1 MKLFNSGKLRLTAR
15 KKKNYKRFTR
25 SRAANVVFV
34 SLLLLAGLFMVLP
47 LIYSI
52 VTSFKPLD
60 ELLAFPP
67 KFFVTRPT
75 MQNYAVLP
83 SLLDNLQVP
92 FSRYLFNSLFISVVI
107 TVGHIIVA
115 GMAAFTLSNCK
126 HKMISAVFW
135 GVQIALLFNG
145 YTLGIPQYLI
155 FSKMGIIDTYWVY
168 ILPALQSTTG
178 VFLMKQYMDVSVPKA
193 LMEAA
198 LLDGAGYYRIFWRL
212 VMPLVKPAWLTLAL
226 FAFRDAWALQPGG
239 TIFDES
245 LKTLPVAMNQIAQS
259 GIARSGSVMA
269 ATVLLMVP
277 PILVYLVS
285 QSNVMET
292 MSSAGMK
299 D

>member
-1 MKLFNSGKLRLTAR
+1 MSREKKLRLRVAKR
-15 KKKNYKRFTR
+15 KSYKRFTR
-25 SRAANVVFV
+25 SKAANVFFV
-34 SLLLLAGLFMVLP
+34 SMLLLSGLFMVLP

-75 MQNYAVLP
+75 IHNYTVLP

-92 FSRYLFNSLFISVVI
+92 FSRYAFNSLFISVAI
-107 TVGHIIVA
+107 TFGHVIVA
-115 GMAAFTLSNCK
+115 GMAAFTLSFCK
-126 HKMISAVFW
+126 NKLISVVFW
-135 GVQIALLFNG
+135 GVQVALLFNG

-155 FSKMGIIDTYWVY
+155 FAKLGIIDTYWVY

-198 LLDGAGYYRIFWRL
+198 LLDGAGYYRIFWTL
-212 VMPLVKPAWLTLAL
+212 VMPLVKPAWLTLSL

-239 TIFDES
+239 TIFSES
-245 LKTLPVAMNQIAQS
+245 LKTLPVAMNQIAAS

-269 ATVLLMVP
+269 ATVLLMIP
-277 PILVYLVS
+277 PIAVYLVS

>member
-1 MKLFNSGKLRLTAR
+1 MKEKQKKLKLTAR
-15 KKKNYKRFTR
+15 KKKQYKRFTR
-25 SRAANVVFV
+25 SPFANVMFV
-34 SLLLLAGLFMVLP
+34 TILLAAGLFMVLP

-67 KFFVTRPT
+67 KFYVTRPT
-75 MQNYAVLP
+75 LHNYLVLP

-92 FSRYLFNSLFISVVI
+92 FSRYAFNSLFISVVI

-115 GMAAFTLSNCK
+115 GMASFSLSFCK
-126 HKMISAVFW
+126 SKVISTVFW
-135 GVQIALLFNG
+135 SVQVALLFNG

-155 FSKMGIIDTYWVY
+155 FSKLGMIDTYWVY

-226 FAFRDAWALQPGG
+226 FAFRDAWAIQPGG
-239 TIFDES
+239 TIFSES
-245 LKTLPVAMNQIAQS
+245 LKTLPVAMNQIAAS

-269 ATVLLMVP
+269 ATVLLMIP
-277 PILVYLVS
+277 PIAVYLVS

>member
-1 MKLFNSGKLRLTAR
+1 MSQVRKLRLRVA
-15 KKKNYKRFTR
+15 KKKSYKRFTR
-25 SRAANVVFV
+25 SKVANVFFV
-34 SLLLLAGLFMVLP
+34 SMLLLAGLFMVLP
-47 LIYSI
+47 LIYSV

-75 MQNYAVLP
+75 IHNYTVLP

-92 FSRYLFNSLFISVVI
+92 FSRYAFNSLFISVAI
-107 TVGHIIVA
+107 TFGHVIVA
-115 GMAAFTLSNCK
+115 GMAAFTLSFCK
-126 HKMISAVFW
+126 NKWISIVFW
-135 GVQIALLFNG
+135 GVQVALLFNG

-155 FSKMGIIDTYWVY
+155 FAKLGIIDTYWVY

-198 LLDGAGYYRIFWRL
+198 LLDGAGYYRIFWTL
-212 VMPLVKPAWLTLAL
+212 VMPLVKPAWLTLSL

-239 TIFDES
+239 TIFSES
-245 LKTLPVAMNQIAQS
+245 LKTLPVAMNQIAAS
-259 GIARSGSVMA
+259 GISRSGSVMA
-269 ATVLLMVP
+269 ATVLLMIP
-277 PILVYLVS
+277 PIAVYLVS

>member
-1 MKLFNSGKLRLTAR
+1 MSRVKKLRLRVA
-15 KKKNYKRFTR
+15 KKKSYKRFTR
-25 SRAANVVFV
+25 STAANVFFV
-34 SLLLLAGLFMVLP
+34 SMLMIAGLFMVLP

-75 MQNYAVLP
+75 IHNYAVLP

-92 FSRYLFNSLFISVVI
+92 FSRYAFNSLFISVAI
-107 TVGHIIVA
+107 TFGHVIVA
-115 GMAAFTLSNCK
+115 GMAAFTLSFCK
-126 HKMISAVFW
+126 NKWISTVFW
-135 GVQIALLFNG
+135 GVQVALLFNG

-155 FSKMGIIDTYWVY
+155 FAKLGIIDTYWVY

-198 LLDGAGYYRIFWRL
+198 LLDGAGYYRIFWTL
-212 VMPLVKPAWLTLAL
+212 VMPLVKPAWLTLSL
-226 FAFRDAWALQPGG
+226 FAFRDAWAMQPGG
-239 TIFDES
+239 TIFSES
-245 LKTLPVAMNQIAQS
+245 LKTLPVAMNQIAAS

-269 ATVLLMVP
+269 ATVLLMIP
-277 PILVYLVS
+277 PIAVYLVS

>member
-1 MKLFNSGKLRLTAR
+1 MKTRKLS
-15 KKKNYKRFTR
+15 YKRFTR

-34 SLLLLAGLFMVLP
+34 GLLLLAGLFMVLP

-52 VTSFKPLD
+52 ITSFKPMD

-67 KFFVTRPT
+67 RFFVTRPT
-75 MQNYAVLP
+75 VYNYTVLP
-83 SLLDNLQVP
+83 SLLSNLQVP
-92 FSRYLFNSLFISVVI
+92 FSRYVFNSLLISVAI
-107 TVGHIIVA
+107 TVGHILIA
-115 GMAAFTLSNCK
+115 GMAAFVLSNCR
-126 HKMISAVFW
+126 HKLISVVFW
-135 GVQIALLFNG
+135 GVQVALLFNS
-145 YTLGIPQYLI
+145 YTLAIPQYLI
-155 FSKMGIIDTYWVY
+155 FSKLRMIDTYWVY

-193 LMEAA
+193 LQEAA
-198 LLDGAGYYRIFWRL
+198 LLDGAGTFRIFWNL

-239 TIFDES
+239 TIFSES

-269 ATVLLMVP
+269 ATVLLMIP

>member
-1 MKLFNSGKLRLTAR
+1 MKEKKPKKLKLVAH
-15 KKKNYKRFTR
+15 KKKQYKRFTR
-25 SRAANVVFV
+25 SKFANFVFV
-34 SLLLLAGLFMVLP
+34 SILLIFGLFMVLP

-75 MQNYAVLP
+75 LHNYTVLP

-92 FSRYLFNSLFISVVI
+92 FSRYLFNSLFISVAI
-107 TVGHIIVA
+107 TVGHVIIA

-126 HKMISAVFW
+126 HKFISTVFW
-135 GVQIALLFNG
+135 AVQVALLFNG

-155 FSKMGIIDTYWVY
+155 FSKLGIIDTYWVY

-198 LLDGAGYYRIFWRL
+198 LLDGAGYYRIFWTL
-212 VMPLVKPAWLTLAL
+212 VMPLVKPAWLTLSL
-226 FAFRDAWALQPGG
+226 FAFRDAWALQPSG
-239 TIFDES
+239 TIFAES
-245 LKTLPVAMNQIAQS
+245 LKTLPVAMNQIAAS

-269 ATVLLMVP
+269 ATVLLMIP

>member
-1 MKLFNSGKLRLTAR
+1 MKEKQKKLKLTAR
-15 KKKNYKRFTR
+15 KKKQYKRFTR
-25 SRAANVVFV
+25 SRAANVMFVTILLVF
-34 SLLLLAGLFMVLP
+34 GLFMVLP
-47 LIYSI
+47 LIYSV

-75 MQNYAVLP
+75 LHNYTVLP

-92 FSRYLFNSLFISVVI
+92 FSRYAFNSLFISVVI
-107 TVGHIIVA
+107 TVGHVIVA

-126 HKMISAVFW
+126 HKFISAVFW
-135 GVQIALLFNG
+135 GVQVALLFNG
-145 YTLGIPQYLI
+145 YTLGIPQYII
-155 FSKMGIIDTYWVY
+155 FSKIGIIDTYWVY

-198 LLDGAGYYRIFWRL
+198 LLDGAGYYRIFWTL
-212 VMPLVKPAWLTLAL
+212 VMPLVKPAWLTLSL
-226 FAFRDAWALQPGG
+226 FAFRDAWALQPSG
-239 TIFDES
+239 TIFSEN
-245 LKTLPVAMNQIAQS
+245 LKTLPVAMNQIAAS

-269 ATVLLMVP
+269 ATVILMIP

>member
-1 MKLFNSGKLRLTAR
+1 MEKTKKLRMKVA
-15 KKKNYKRFTR
+15 KKKSYKRFTR
-25 SRAANVVFV
+25 SRVANVLFV
-34 SLLLLAGLFMVLP
+34 SFLLLAGLFMVLP
-47 LIYSI
+47 LIYS
-52 VTSFKPLD
+52 VMTSFKPLD
-60 ELLAFPP
+60 ELMAFPP
-67 KFFVTRPT
+67 KFYVVRPT
-75 MQNYAVLP
+75 TYNYTVLP

-92 FSRYLFNSLFISVVI
+92 FSRYAFNTVFISVAI
-107 TVGHIIVA
+107 TVGHVILS

-126 HKMISAVFW
+126 HKLISVVFW
-135 GVQIALLFNG
+135 SVQVALLFNG

-155 FSKMGIIDTYWVY
+155 FSKLGIIDTYWVY

-198 LLDGAGYYRIFWRL
+198 LLDGAGYYRIFWTL

-226 FAFRDAWALQPGG
+226 FAFRDAWAIQPGG
-239 TIFDES
+239 TIFSEN
-245 LKTLPVAMNQIAQS
+245 LKTLPVAMNQIAAS

-269 ATVLLMVP
+269 ATVLLMIP

>member
-1 MKLFNSGKLRLTAR
+1 MDKVQKLRLRVA
-15 KKKNYKRFTR
+15 KKKSYKRFTR
-25 SRAANVVFV
+25 SKFANVVFV
-34 SLLLLAGLFMVLP
+34 TMLLLAGLFMVLP

-75 MQNYAVLP
+75 VHNYTVLP

-92 FSRYLFNSLFISVVI
+92 FSRYAFNSLFISVAI
-107 TVGHIIVA
+107 TFGHVIVA
-115 GMAAFTLSNCK
+115 GMAAFTLSFCK
-126 HKMISAVFW
+126 NKWISTVFW
-135 GVQIALLFNG
+135 GVQVALLFNG

-155 FSKMGIIDTYWVY
+155 FAKLGIIDTYWVY

-198 LLDGAGYYRIFWRL
+198 LLDGAGYYRIFWTL
-212 VMPLVKPAWLTLAL
+212 VMPLVKPAWLTLSL
-226 FAFRDAWALQPGG
+226 FAFRDAWAMQPGG
-239 TIFDES
+239 TIFSES
-245 LKTLPVAMNQIAQS
+245 LKTLPVAMNQIAAS

-269 ATVLLMVP
+269 ATVLLMIP
-277 PILVYLVS
+277 PIAVYLIS

>member
-1 MKLFNSGKLRLTAR
+1 MSKIKKLRLRVA
-15 KKKNYKRFTR
+15 KKKSYKRFTR
-25 SRAANVVFV
+25 SKAANVFFV
-34 SLLLLAGLFMVLP
+34 SMLLLAGLFMVLP

-75 MQNYAVLP
+75 LHNYTVLP

-92 FSRYLFNSLFISVVI
+92 FSRYAFNSLFISVAI
-107 TVGHIIVA
+107 TFGHVLVA
-115 GMAAFTLSNCK
+115 GMASFTLSFCK
-126 HKMISAVFW
+126 NKWISAVFW
-135 GVQIALLFNG
+135 GVQVALLFNG

-155 FSKMGIIDTYWVY
+155 FSKLGIIDTYWVY

-198 LLDGAGYYRIFWRL
+198 LLDGAGYYRIFWTL
-212 VMPLVKPAWLTLAL
+212 VMPLVKPAWLTLSL

-239 TIFDES
+239 TIFSEN
-245 LKTLPVAMNQIAQS
+245 LKTLPVAMNQIAAS

-269 ATVLLMVP
+269 ATVLLMIP

>member
-1 MKLFNSGKLRLTAR
+1 MEKQKKLRMKVA
-15 KKKNYKRFTR
+15 KKKSYKRFTR
-25 SRAANVVFV
+25 SRAANVLFV
-34 SLLLLAGLFMVLP
+34 SFLLLAGLFMVLP
-47 LIYSI
+47 LIYS
-52 VTSFKPLD
+52 VMTSFKPLD

-67 KFFVTRPT
+67 KFYVTRPT
-75 MQNYAVLP
+75 LQNYLVLP

-92 FSRYLFNSLFISVVI
+92 FSRYAFNSLFISVVI

-115 GMAAFTLSNCK
+115 GMASFSLSFCK
-126 HKMISAVFW
+126 SKVISTVFW
-135 GVQIALLFNG
+135 SVQVALLFNG

-155 FSKMGIIDTYWVY
+155 FSKLGIIDTYWVY

-226 FAFRDAWALQPGG
+226 FAFRDAWAIQPGG
-239 TIFDES
+239 TIFSES
-245 LKTLPVAMNQIAQS
+245 LKTLPVAMNQIAAS

-269 ATVLLMVP
+269 ATVLLMIP

>member
-1 MKLFNSGKLRLTAR
+1 MEKQKKLRMKVA
-15 KKKNYKRFTR
+15 KKKSYKRFTR
-25 SRAANVVFV
+25 SRVANVLFV
-34 SLLLLAGLFMVLP
+34 SFLLLAGLFMVLP
-47 LIYSI
+47 LIYS
-52 VTSFKPLD
+52 VMTSFKPLD
-60 ELLAFPP
+60 ELMAFPP
-67 KFFVTRPT
+67 KFYVTRPT
-75 MQNYAVLP
+75 LYNYTVLP

-92 FSRYLFNSLFISVVI
+92 FSRYAFNTVFISVAI
-107 TVGHIIVA
+107 TVGHVILS

-126 HKMISAVFW
+126 HKLISVVFW
-135 GVQIALLFNG
+135 SVQVALLFNG

-155 FSKMGIIDTYWVY
+155 FSKLGIIDTYWVY

-198 LLDGAGYYRIFWRL
+198 LLDGAGYYRIFWTL
-212 VMPLVKPAWLTLAL
+212 VMPLVKPAWLTLSL
-226 FAFRDAWALQPGG
+226 FAFRDAWAMQPGG
-239 TIFDES
+239 TIFSEN
-245 LKTLPVAMNQIAQS
+245 LKTLPVAMNQIAAS

-269 ATVLLMVP
+269 ATVLLMIP

>member
-1 MKLFNSGKLRLTAR
+1 MEKQKKLRMKVA
-15 KKKNYKRFTR
+15 KKKSYKRFTR
-25 SRAANVVFV
+25 SRVANVLFV
-34 SLLLLAGLFMVLP
+34 SFLLLAGLFMVLP
-47 LIYSI
+47 LIYS
-52 VTSFKPLD
+52 VMTSFKPLD
-60 ELLAFPP
+60 ELMAFPP
-67 KFFVTRPT
+67 KFYVTRPT
-75 MQNYAVLP
+75 LYNYTVLP

-92 FSRYLFNSLFISVVI
+92 FSRYAFNTLFISVAI
-107 TVGHIIVA
+107 TVGHVVLS

-126 HKMISAVFW
+126 HKLISVVFW
-135 GVQIALLFNG
+135 SVQVALLFNG

-155 FSKMGIIDTYWVY
+155 FSKLGIIDTYWVY

-198 LLDGAGYYRIFWRL
+198 LLDGAGYYRIFWTL
-212 VMPLVKPAWLTLAL
+212 VMPLVKPAWLTLSL
-226 FAFRDAWALQPGG
+226 FAFRDAWAMQPGG
-239 TIFDES
+239 TIFSEN
-245 LKTLPVAMNQIAQS
+245 LKTLPVAMNQIAAS

-269 ATVLLMVP
+269 ATVLLMIP

>member
-1 MKLFNSGKLRLTAR
+1 MSKIKKLRLRVA
-15 KKKNYKRFTR
+15 KKKSYKRFTR
-25 SRAANVVFV
+25 SKAANVFFV
-34 SLLLLAGLFMVLP
+34 SMLLLAGLFMVLP

-67 KFFVTRPT
+67 KFFVSRPT
-75 MQNYAVLP
+75 IHNYTVLP

-92 FSRYLFNSLFISVVI
+92 FSRYAFNSLFISVAI
-107 TVGHIIVA
+107 TFGHVLVA
-115 GMAAFTLSNCK
+115 GMASFTLSFCK
-126 HKMISAVFW
+126 NKWISAVFW
-135 GVQIALLFNG
+135 GVQVALLFNG

-155 FSKMGIIDTYWVY
+155 FAKLGIIDTYWVY

-198 LLDGAGYYRIFWRL
+198 LLDGAGYYRILWTL
-212 VMPLVKPAWLTLAL
+212 VMPLVKPAWLTLSL

-239 TIFDES
+239 TIFSES
-245 LKTLPVAMNQIAQS
+245 LKTLPVAMNQIAAS

-269 ATVLLMVP
+269 ATVLLMIP
-277 PILVYLVS
+277 PIAVYLVS

>member
-1 MKLFNSGKLRLTAR
+1 MDKVKKLRLRVA
-15 KKKNYKRFTR
+15 KKKSYKRFTR
-25 SRAANVVFV
+25 SKFANVVFV
-34 SLLLLAGLFMVLP
+34 TMLLLAGLFMVLP
-47 LIYSI
+47 LIYSV

-75 MQNYAVLP
+75 IHNYTVLP

-92 FSRYLFNSLFISVVI
+92 FSRYAFNSLFISVAI
-107 TVGHIIVA
+107 TFGHVIVA
-115 GMAAFTLSNCK
+115 GMAAFTLSFCK
-126 HKMISAVFW
+126 NKWISTVFW
-135 GVQIALLFNG
+135 GVQVALLFNG

-155 FSKMGIIDTYWVY
+155 FAKLGIIDTYWVY

-178 VFLMKQYMDVSVPKA
+178 VFLMKQYMDVSIPKA

-198 LLDGAGYYRIFWRL
+198 LLDGAGYYRIFWTL
-212 VMPLVKPAWLTLAL
+212 VMPLVKPAWLTLTL
-226 FAFRDAWALQPGG
+226 FAFRDAWAIQPGG
-239 TIFDES
+239 TIFSES
-245 LKTLPVAMNQIAQS
+245 LKTLPVAMNQIAAS

-269 ATVLLMVP
+269 ATVLLMIP
-277 PILVYLVS
+277 PIAVYLVS

>member
-1 MKLFNSGKLRLTAR
+1 MEKTKKLRMKVA
-15 KKKNYKRFTR
+15 KKKSYKRFTR
-25 SRAANVVFV
+25 SKAANVVFV
-34 SLLLLAGLFMVLP
+34 SFLLLAGLFMVLP
-47 LIYSI
+47 LIYS
-52 VTSFKPLD
+52 VMTSFKPLD

-67 KFFVTRPT
+67 KFYVTRPT
-75 MQNYAVLP
+75 VHNYTVLP

-92 FSRYLFNSLFISVVI
+92 FSRYAFNSLFISVAI
-107 TVGHIIVA
+107 TVGHVVVA
-115 GMAAFTLSNCK
+115 GMAAFSLSFCK
-126 HKMISAVFW
+126 SKFISTVFW
-135 GVQIALLFNG
+135 AVQVALLFNG

-155 FSKMGIIDTYWVY
+155 FSELRIIDTYWVY

-212 VMPLVKPAWLTLAL
+212 VMPLVKPAWLTLSL

-239 TIFDES
+239 TIFSEN
-245 LKTLPVAMNQIAQS
+245 LKTLPVAMNQIAAS

-269 ATVLLMVP
+269 ATVLLMIP

>member
-1 MKLFNSGKLRLTAR
+1 MEKTKKLRMHVA
-15 KKKNYKRFTR
+15 KKKSYKRFTR

-34 SLLLLAGLFMVLP
+34 TMLLLAGLFMVLP

-75 MQNYAVLP
+75 MQNYSVLP

-92 FSRYLFNSLFISVVI
+92 FSRYLFNSLFISVAI
-107 TVGHIIVA
+107 TVGHIVVA

-126 HKMISAVFW
+126 HKFISTVFW
-135 GVQIALLFNG
+135 CVQIALLFNG
-145 YTLGIPQYLI
+145 YTLANPQYLI
-155 FSKMGIIDTYWVY
+155 FSEIGIIDTYWVY

-226 FAFRDAWALQPGG
+226 FAFRDAWAL
-239 TIFDES
+239 
-245 LKTLPVAMNQIAQS
+245 
-259 GIARSGSVMA
+259 
-269 ATVLLMVP
+269 
-277 PILVYLVS
+277 
-285 QSNVMET
+285 
-292 MSSAGMK
+292 
-299 D
+299 

>member
-1 MKLFNSGKLRLTAR
+1 MKLFNSGKLRLTAH

-25 SRAANVVFV
+25 STAANVVFV
-34 SLLLLAGLFMVLP
+34 SILLLFGLFMVLP

-75 MQNYAVLP
+75 LHNYTVLP

-92 FSRYLFNSLFISVVI
+92 FSRYAFNSIFISVVI
-107 TVGHIIVA
+107 TVGHVIVA

-126 HKMISAVFW
+126 HKFISTVFW
-135 GVQIALLFNG
+135 AVQVALLFNG

-155 FSKMGIIDTYWVY
+155 FSKLGIIDTYWVY

-198 LLDGAGYYRIFWRL
+198 LLDGAGYYRIFWTL
-212 VMPLVKPAWLTLAL
+212 VMPAWLTLSL
-226 FAFRDAWALQPGG
+226 FAFRDAWAIQPGG
-239 TIFDES
+239 TIFSEN
-245 LKTLPVAMNQIAQS
+245 LKTLPVAMNQIAAS

-269 ATVLLMVP
+269 ATVILMIP

>member
-1 MKLFNSGKLRLTAR
+1 MDKVKKLRLRVA
-15 KKKNYKRFTR
+15 KKKSYKRFTR
-25 SRAANVVFV
+25 STAANVFFV
-34 SLLLLAGLFMVLP
+34 TMLLLAGLFMVLP

-75 MQNYAVLP
+75 IHNYTVLP

-92 FSRYLFNSLFISVVI
+92 FSRYAFNSLFISVAI
-107 TVGHIIVA
+107 TFGHVLVA
-115 GMAAFTLSNCK
+115 GMAAFTLSFCK
-126 HKMISAVFW
+126 NKWISTVFW
-135 GVQIALLFNG
+135 GVQVALLFNG

-155 FSKMGIIDTYWVY
+155 FAKLGIIDTYWVY

-178 VFLMKQYMDVSVPKA
+178 VFLMKQYMDVSIPKA

-198 LLDGAGYYRIFWRL
+198 LLDGAGYYRIFWTL
-212 VMPLVKPAWLTLAL
+212 VMPLVKPAWLTLTL
-226 FAFRDAWALQPGG
+226 FAFRDAWAIQPGG
-239 TIFDES
+239 TIFSES
-245 LKTLPVAMNQIAQS
+245 LKTLPVAMNQIAAS

-269 ATVLLMVP
+269 ATVLLMIP
-277 PILVYLVS
+277 PIAVYLVS

>member
-1 MKLFNSGKLRLTAR
+1 MEKQKKLRMKVA
-15 KKKNYKRFTR
+15 KKKSYKRFTR
-25 SRAANVVFV
+25 SRVANVLFV
-34 SLLLLAGLFMVLP
+34 SFLLLAGLFMVLP
-47 LIYSI
+47 LIYS
-52 VTSFKPLD
+52 VMTSFKPLD
-60 ELLAFPP
+60 ELMAFPP
-67 KFFVTRPT
+67 KFYVTRPT
-75 MQNYAVLP
+75 LYNYTVLP

-92 FSRYLFNSLFISVVI
+92 FSRYAFNTLFISVAI
-107 TVGHIIVA
+107 TVGHVVLS

-126 HKMISAVFW
+126 HKLISVVFW
-135 GVQIALLFNG
+135 SVQVALLFNG

-155 FSKMGIIDTYWVY
+155 FSKLGIIDTYWVY

-212 VMPLVKPAWLTLAL
+212 VMPLVKPAWLTLSL
-226 FAFRDAWALQPGG
+226 FAFRDAWAMQPGG
-239 TIFDES
+239 TIFSEN
-245 LKTLPVAMNQIAQS
+245 LKTLPVAMNQIAAS

-269 ATVLLMVP
+269 ATVLLMIP

>member
-1 MKLFNSGKLRLTAR
+1 MEKQKKLRMKVA
-15 KKKNYKRFTR
+15 KKKSYKRFTR
-25 SRAANVVFV
+25 SRAANVLFV
-34 SLLLLAGLFMVLP
+34 TFLLLAGLFMVLP
-47 LIYSI
+47 LIYS
-52 VTSFKPLD
+52 VMTSFKPLD
-60 ELLAFPP
+60 ELMAFPP
-67 KFFVTRPT
+67 KFYVTRPT
-75 MQNYAVLP
+75 MQNYLVLP

-92 FSRYLFNSLFISVVI
+92 FSRYAFNSVFISIVI
-107 TVGHIIVA
+107 TVGHIVIA
-115 GMAAFTLSNCK
+115 GMASFSLSFCK
-126 HKMISAVFW
+126 SKLISTIFW
-135 GVQIALLFNG
+135 SVQVALLFNG

-155 FSKMGIIDTYWVY
+155 FSKLGMIDTYWVY

-226 FAFRDAWALQPGG
+226 FAFRDAWAIQPGG
-239 TIFDES
+239 TIFSES
-245 LKTLPVAMNQIAQS
+245 LKTLPVAMNQIAAS

-269 ATVLLMVP
+269 ATVLLMIP
-277 PILVYLVS
+277 PIAVYLVS

>member
-1 MKLFNSGKLRLTAR
+1 
-15 KKKNYKRFTR
+15 
-25 SRAANVVFV
+25 
-34 SLLLLAGLFMVLP
+34 
-47 LIYSI
+47 
-52 VTSFKPLD
+52 
-60 ELLAFPP
+60 
-67 KFFVTRPT
+67 
-75 MQNYAVLP
+75 
-83 SLLDNLQVP
+83 
-92 FSRYLFNSLFISVVI
+92 
-107 TVGHIIVA
+107 
-115 GMAAFTLSNCK
+115 MAAFSLSFCK
-126 HKMISAVFW
+126 SKFISTVFW
-135 GVQIALLFNG
+135 AVQVALLFNG

-155 FSKMGIIDTYWVY
+155 FSELRIIDTYWVY

-212 VMPLVKPAWLTLAL
+212 VMPLVKPAWLTLSL

-239 TIFDES
+239 TIFSEN
-245 LKTLPVAMNQIAQS
+245 LKTLPVAMNQIAAS

-269 ATVLLMVP
+269 ATVLLMIP

>member
-1 MKLFNSGKLRLTAR
+1 MEKVKKLRLRVA
-15 KKKNYKRFTR
+15 KKKSYKRFTR
-25 SRAANVVFV
+25 SKVANVFFV
-34 SLLLLAGLFMVLP
+34 TMLLLAGLFMVLP

-75 MQNYAVLP
+75 IHNYTVLP

-92 FSRYLFNSLFISVVI
+92 FSRYAFNSLFISVAI
-107 TVGHIIVA
+107 TFGHVLVA
-115 GMAAFTLSNCK
+115 GMAAFTLSFCK
-126 HKMISAVFW
+126 NKWISTVFW
-135 GVQIALLFNG
+135 GVQVALLFNG

-155 FSKMGIIDTYWVY
+155 FAKLGIIDTYWVY

-198 LLDGAGYYRIFWRL
+198 LLDGAGYYRIFWTL
-212 VMPLVKPAWLTLAL
+212 VMPLVKPAWLTLSL
-226 FAFRDAWALQPGG
+226 FAFRDAWAIQPSG

-245 LKTLPVAMNQIAQS
+245 LKTLPVAMNQIAAS

-269 ATVLLMVP
+269 ATVLLMIP